1 MAPGLVSTQNDLI
14 EYYVKDSSTVDPD
27 AKKGY
32 SERFI
37 HGELF
42 RMYPSINC
50 VVHSHAE
57 EVLPYVTSG
66 VPLKPIFHMAGFLG
80 TDVPVFDI
88 AGVYEDGE
96 QQDML
101 IRNGRIGTAL
111 AQTFSDL
118 STEVEKEPMPDHTVV
133 LMRRHGFT
141 THGTDIET
149 AVYRSI
155 YTKIDAEALT
165 KAITVRTALS
175 SIKSLGEPTFDLE
188 PLTEE
193 MCKGCLKMNEGTQD
207 KPWALW
213 VKEVEATGLY
223 VNKG

>member
-1 MAPGLVSTQNDLI
+1 MAPGIVSTQDDLI
-14 EYYVKDSSTVDPD
+14 EYYVKDSSTVDPK

-42 RMYPSINC
+42 RMYPSINS

-101 IRNGRIGTAL
+101 IRNARLGTSL
-111 AQTFSDL
+111 AEAFSTP
-118 STEVEKEPMPDHTVV
+118 STKEEKGAAPDHTVV

-141 THGTDIET
+141 TFGGDIET

-155 YTKIDAEALT
+155 YTKINADALT
-165 KAITVRTALS
+165 KAITIRSAFGNL
-175 SIKSLGEPTFDLE
+175 KGLGEATFDLE

-223 VNKG
+223 INKG

>member
-1 MAPGLVSTQNDLI
+1 MAPGVVSTQDDLI
-14 EYYVKDSSTVDPD
+14 QYYIKDSSTVDPK

-80 TDVPVFDI
+80 IDVPVFDI
-88 AGVYEDGE
+88 SGVYEDGE

-101 IRNGRIGTAL
+101 IRNARIGTAL
-111 AQTFSDL
+111 ALSFSKPGIENE
-118 STEVEKEPMPDHTVV
+118 TEPIPDHTVV
-133 LMRRHGFT
+133 LMRRHGYT
-141 THGTDIET
+141 THGGDIET

-155 YTKIDAEALT
+155 YTKINAEALT
-165 KAITVRTALS
+165 KAITIRSAFG
-175 SIKSLGEPTFDLE
+175 SIKSLGEATFDLE

-223 VNKG
+223 INKG

>member
-1 MAPGLVSTQNDLI
+1 MAPGVVSTQDDLI
-14 EYYVKDSSTVDPD
+14 EYYVKDSSTVDPN

-57 EVLPYVTSG
+57 EVLPYVTAG

-88 AGVYEDGE
+88 ARVYEGGE

-101 IRNGRIGTAL
+101 IRNARLGTAL
-111 AQTFSDL
+111 AETFSSSL
-118 STEVEKEPMPDHTVV
+118 SSEKEAPYHTVS

-141 THGTDIET
+141 THGSDIET

-155 YTKIDAEALT
+155 YTKINAKALT
-165 KAITVRTALS
+165 EAITLRTAFGGL
-175 SIKSLGEPTFDLE
+175 KGMGDVKFDLE

-193 MCKGCLKMNEGTQD
+193 MCRGCLKMNEGTQD
-207 KPWALW
+207 KPWVLW

-223 VNKG
+223 INKG

>member
-1 MAPGLVSTQNDLI
+1 MAPGLVSRQDDLI
-14 EYYVKDSSTVDPD
+14 EYYIKDSSTVDPK

-42 RMYPSINC
+42 KLYPSINC

-66 VPLKPIFHMAGFLG
+66 IPLKPIFHMAGFLG
-80 TDVPVFDI
+80 TSVPVFDI
-88 AGVYEDGE
+88 AGLYEEGE

-101 IRNGRIGTAL
+101 IRNTRIGTAL
-111 AQTFSDL
+111 AQSFSSL
-118 STEVEKEPMPDHTVV
+118 STEEDKDGTPDHTVV

-155 YTKIDAEALT
+155 YTKINAEALT
-165 KAITVRTALS
+165 KAVTLRSAFAGLE
-175 SIKSLGEPTFDLE
+175 GFGDPTFDLE

-193 MCKGCLKMNEGTQD
+193 MCRGCLKMNEGTQD

-223 VNKG
+223 INKG

>member
-1 MAPGLVSTQNDLI
+1 MAPGVVSTQNDLI
-14 EYYVKDSSTVDPD
+14 EYYIKDSSPVDPS

-32 SERFI
+32 AERFI

-42 RMYPSINC
+42 RMYDGINC

-57 EVLPYVTSG
+57 ELLPYVTSG

-88 AGVYEDGE
+88 ATVYEAGE

-101 IRNGRIGTAL
+101 IRNARIGTAL
-111 AQTFSDL
+111 ASAFSK
-118 STEVEKEPMPDHTVV
+118 SSSEAKKANPDHTVV

-155 YTKIDAEALT
+155 YTGINAKGQTDAILLRQAFGAM
-165 KAITVRTALS
+165 KGM
-175 SIKSLGEPTFDLE
+175 GEFKNELE
-188 PLTEE
+188 PMTEE

-207 KPWALW
+207 KPWVLW

-223 VNKG
+223 INKG